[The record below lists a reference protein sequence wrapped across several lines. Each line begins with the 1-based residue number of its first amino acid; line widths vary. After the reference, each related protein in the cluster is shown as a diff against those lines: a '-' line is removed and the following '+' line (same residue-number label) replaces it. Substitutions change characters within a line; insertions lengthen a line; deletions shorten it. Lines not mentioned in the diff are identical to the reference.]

1 MTVIPAG
8 RGPAVPHR
16 NTELDDEIEQ
26 ILRTRVDGFAA
37 LELRNRIC
45 DAIAA
50 RGFDVYAHP
59 LPHHRSVRS

>member
-1 MTVIPAG
+1 MTVMPAG
-8 RGPAVPHR
+8 HGPVAPHR

-26 ILRTRVDGFAA
+26 ILLTRADGFAA

-50 RGFDVYAHP
+50 RGFDVYARP